1 MQLTARLVDT
11 TTLDTDAIV
20 NAALEQATEVAVR
33 TVREFGKG
41 LQQVVFACFSA
52 EAERVYRDRL

>member
-1 MQLTARLVDT
+1 M
-11 TTLDTDAIV
+11 

-33 TVREFGKG
+33 TVRESGKG